1 MRKTLQVCFLV
12 FIIANFTGFIYPS
25 LAAPEILIAQ
35 TVQCQPDGNTLEMRK
50 CASNQYQIADQKL
63 NQTYQ
68 KLMGQ
73 LSPERKKRLI
83 EAQRAWIAFRDK
95 TCSFESSQVLG
106 GTAEPL
112 FLTQCLA
119 KVTQQR
125 VQDLQNYLAE
135 IK

>member
-12 FIIANFTGFIYPS
+12 FIIANFTAFVNLS
-25 LAAPEILIAQ
+25 LATPETLIAQ
-35 TVQCQPDGNTLEMRK
+35 NVQCKPDGNTLEMRK
-50 CASNQYQIADQKL
+50 CASDQYQIADQKL

-68 KLMGQ
+68 KLIGQ

-83 EAQRAWIAFRDK
+83 EAQRDWISFRDK

-112 FLTQCLA
+112 FLTLCLA

-125 VQDLQNYLAE
+125 VQDLQDYLAK

>member
-1 MRKTLQVCFLV
+1 MQKILTLCFLV
-12 FIIANFTGFIYPS
+12 FVITNFPIFVYS
-25 LAAPEILIAQ
+25 SFAAPETQISQ
-35 TVQCQPDGNTLEMRK
+35 TVQCKPDGNTLEMRK
-50 CASNQYQIADQKL
+50 CASDQYQIADQKL

-83 EAQRAWIAFRDK
+83 EAQRAWISFRDK
-95 TCSFESSQVLG
+95 TCSFEASEVLG

>member
-12 FIIANFTGFIYPS
+12 FIIANFTAFVNLS
-25 LAAPEILIAQ
+25 LATPETLIAQ
-35 TVQCQPDGNTLEMRK
+35 NVQCKPDGNTLEMRK
-50 CASNQYQIADQKL
+50 CASDQYQIADQKL

-68 KLMGQ
+68 KLIGQ

-83 EAQRAWIAFRDK
+83 EAQRAWISFRDK

-112 FLTQCLA
+112 FLTLCLA

-125 VQDLQNYLAE
+125 VQDLQDYLAK
-135 IK
+135 I

>member
-1 MRKTLQVCFLV
+1 V
-12 FIIANFTGFIYPS
+12 FIIANFTFFVYPS

-35 TVQCQPDGNTLEMRK
+35 NIQCNPNGNTFEMRK
-50 CASNQYQIADQKL
+50 CAADNYALADKKL

-68 KLMGQ
+68 KLIGQ

-83 EAQRAWIAFRDK
+83 EAQRAWISFRDK
-95 TCSFESSQVLG
+95 TCSFESSQALG

>member
-1 MRKTLQVCFLV
+1 MQKTFTVYLLV
-12 FIIANFTGFIYPS
+12 LVIANFQIFVYPS
-25 LAAPEILIAQ
+25 FAAPETQISQ

-50 CASNQYQIADQKL
+50 CASDQYQIADQKL

-68 KLMGQ
+68 KLIGQ

-83 EAQRAWIAFRDK
+83 EAQRAWISFRDK

-112 FLTQCLA
+112 LLTQCLA
-119 KVTQQR
+119 NVTQQR
-125 VQDLQNYLAE
+125 VRDLQNYLAE

>member
-1 MRKTLQVCFLV
+1 MGKLLQVCLPV
-12 FIIANFTGFIYPS
+12 LIIANFTVFLSPS
-25 LAAPEILIAQ
+25 SATPEILIAQ
-35 TVQCQPDGNTLEMRK
+35 TVKCKPDGNTLEMRK
-50 CASNQYQIADQKL
+50 CASDQYQIADQKL
-63 NQTYQ
+63 NQTYK
-68 KLMGQ
+68 KLMAQ

-83 EAQRAWIAFRDK
+83 EAQRAWISFRDK

>member
-12 FIIANFTGFIYPS
+12 FIIANFTAFVNLS
-25 LAAPEILIAQ
+25 LATPETLIAQ
-35 TVQCQPDGNTLEMRK
+35 NVQCKPDGNTLEMRK
-50 CASNQYQIADQKL
+50 CASDQYQIADQKL

-68 KLMGQ
+68 KLIGQ

-83 EAQRAWIAFRDK
+83 EAQRAWISFRDK

-112 FLTQCLA
+112 FLTLCLA

-125 VQDLQNYLAE
+125 VQDLQDYLAK